1 MKHFWKTTG
10 SLFGKMVIAR
20 VFGFILSFTILMAV
34 SGSVGSLITQLCS
47 LMIVVVLMFSGAW
60 ELGSKDANMI
70 SIHKLKLDK
79 LLGFKAGLIACIPD
93 FIAAFCLILVKF
105 GGIRDSYTVLY
116 GLYNASFLPFHQAL
130 LPQTMTVLE
139 HSTIGYFLSAST
151 AFIAPIC
158 AGFGYRLGLYQI
170 SLSDTLLYI
179 TPQARKRH
187 EERLKAKRNKKNK
200 WPFH

>member
-34 SGSVGSLITQLCS
+34 SGAVGSLITQLCS
-47 LMIVVVLMFSGAW
+47 LMIVVVLMFSSAW

-70 SIHKLKLDK
+70 SIDKLKHDK
-79 LLGFKAGLIACIPD
+79 WLGLKAGCVACIPD
-93 FIAAFCLILVKF
+93 FIAAICLILVKF
-105 GGIRDSYTVLY
+105 GLVGESYPVLY
-116 GLYNASFLPFHQAL
+116 GLYNTSFLPFHQSL

-139 HSTIGYFLSAST
+139 HNTLGYFLSAST
-151 AFIAPIC
+151 ALIGPIC

-170 SLSDTLLYI
+170 SLSDTLLYV
-179 TPQARKRH
+179 TPEARKRH
-187 EERLKAKRNKKNK
+187 EERLKAKKRKKNK
-200 WPFH
+200 GIFR